1 MIIFVHASTSTSA
14 LKIWYQQQFRCSFI
28 LLGKSAHPFVN
39 NVYKAAQL
47 ARDMLAHVYI
57 LLIFPLCI
65 STKNLYEKY
74 NIIDT
79 DALPPL
85 QKYSRGNLKI
95 YFADTENCISYLHIR
110 GKRYF
115 FCSISDEE
123 YLLLAI
129 KIVRSCKSTLRY
141 SSVEWDEKMSI

>member
-1 MIIFVHASTSTSA
+1 MSIIIKDSIDYSRTCFNIYVGSQNLISTSISM
-14 LKIWYQQQFRCSFI
+14 FI
-28 LLGKSAHPFVN
+28 YFIGQSAHPFVN

-95 YFADTENCISYLHIR
+95 YSADTENCISYL
-110 GKRYF
+110 Y
-115 FCSISDEE
+115 
-123 YLLLAI
+123 I
-129 KIVRSCKSTLRY
+129 KEGRDTFSVLYQMKNIYCLR
-141 SSVEWDEKMSI
+141 

>member
-1 MIIFVHASTSTSA
+1 MSIIIKDSIDYSRTCFNIYFRLSKSDINNNFDVHLFYWA
-14 LKIWYQQQFRCSFI
+14 KVRI
-28 LLGKSAHPFVN
+28 PFVN

-95 YFADTENCISYLHIR
+95 YFADTENCIYISSYKREEILFLFYIR
-110 GKRYF
+110 WRIFTARDKN
-115 FCSISDEE
+115 
-123 YLLLAI
+123 
-129 KIVRSCKSTLRY
+129 CKKL
-141 SSVEWDEKMSI
+141 

>member
-1 MIIFVHASTSTSA
+1 MRIQLIILVHASTSTSA
-14 LKIWYQQQFRCSFI
+14 LKIWYQHQFRCSFI

-95 YFADTENCISYLHIR
+95 YFADTENCIYISSYKREEILFLFYIR
-110 GKRYF
+110 WRIFTACDKN
-115 FCSISDEE
+115 
-123 YLLLAI
+123 
-129 KIVRSCKSTLRY
+129 CKKL
-141 SSVEWDEKMSI
+141 

>member
-1 MIIFVHASTSTSA
+1 MLQHLRRLSKSDININFDVHLFYWA
-14 LKIWYQQQFRCSFI
+14 KVRI
-28 LLGKSAHPFVN
+28 PFVN

-57 LLIFPLCI
+57 LLIFPLCT

-129 KIVRSCKSTLRY
+129 KIVRSYKSTLRY
-141 SSVEWDEKMSI
+141 SWVE

>member
-1 MIIFVHASTSTSA
+1 M
-14 LKIWYQQQFRCSFI
+14 
-28 LLGKSAHPFVN
+28 N

-57 LLIFPLCI
+57 LLIFPLCT

-85 QKYSRGNLKI
+85 QNIRGETSRYTLRILKI
-95 YFADTENCISYLHIR
+95 ASHIYILEGRDTFLFYIR
-110 GKRYF
+110 
-115 FCSISDEE
+115 
-123 YLLLAI
+123 
-129 KIVRSCKSTLRY
+129 
-141 SSVEWDEKMSI
+141 